1 MLRLRL
7 KDLPLALSLEDGFL
21 LVADPMGG
29 DDRLGAVRYYR
40 YYSPLSAFLLERD
53 PSEASLAGARA
64 LLEGD
69 LAAIED
75 GTGASFTVG
84 SSPRQ
89 SVPHR

>member
-1 MLRLRL
+1 MPAAE
-7 KDLPLALSLEDGFL
+7 DLAAAIG
-21 LVADPMGG
+21 LVEG
-29 DDRLGAVRYYR
+29 Y
-40 YYSPLSAFLLERD
+40 
-53 PSEASLAGARA
+53 LAGARA